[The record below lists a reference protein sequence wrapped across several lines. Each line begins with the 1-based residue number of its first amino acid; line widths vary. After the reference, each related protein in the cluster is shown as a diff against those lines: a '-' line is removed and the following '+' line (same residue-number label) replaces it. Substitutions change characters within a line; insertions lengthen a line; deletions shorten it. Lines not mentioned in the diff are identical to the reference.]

1 MACQSGL
8 QPRTPLRHYVA
19 LFAPVGS
26 MSLDFQV
33 ALLPYKSSS
42 FATSRGRKTLRK
54 YPWCHQC
61 CMTESQSL
69 LPLEESVAVR
79 RRMIAAFQRKAEVLK
94 GPDVTHSVYHELS
107 VFLRAPPS
115 PIPVGQLKGRR
126 LYLSRFPLRWQA
138 NVICRRAA
146 ATRKSRE
153 TLPTGGTPRSGK
165 GCTRLRM
172 TMLLHC
178 CSTQGQLCPTWQSY
192 AGLPPEEGAL
202 RYGNAPG
209 VTSAA

>member
-69 LPLEESVAVR
+69 LPLEEGVAVR

-115 PIPVGQLKGRR
+115 SIPVGQLKGRC

-153 TLPTGGTPRSGK
+153 TLPTGANAAKRQRVYEVKNDNVAP
-165 GCTRLRM
+165 
-172 TMLLHC
+172 LL
-178 CSTQGQLCPTWQSY
+178 LY
-192 AGLPPEEGAL
+192 AGPTLPDLAILCRMCTVVGDGCETAIFP
-202 RYGNAPG
+202 P
-209 VTSAA
+209 VSF

>member
-19 LFAPVGS
+19 LFP
-26 MSLDFQV
+26 
-33 ALLPYKSSS
+33 
-42 FATSRGRKTLRK
+42 SRGRKTLRK

-69 LPLEESVAVR
+69 LPLEEGVAVR

-115 PIPVGQLKGRR
+115 SIPVGQLKGRC
-126 LYLSRFPLRWQA
+126 LYLSRFPLR
-138 NVICRRAA
+138 
-146 ATRKSRE
+146 
-153 TLPTGGTPRSGK
+153 GTPRSGK

-178 CSTQGQLCPTWQSY
+178 CSTQGQLWSTRAFYAECAQYLAPRSQSIVNTSRREGCRLAVRAAESVNPACSVVHPCATTWPSSPKGD
-192 AGLPPEEGAL
+192 ASGLHA
-202 RYGNAPG
+202 
-209 VTSAA
+209 